1 MDLKRTL
8 RRKPLKFSKTLKT
21 LHICFRG
28 KTICLPVASIRK
40 GEKRFIYQIDHIEIG
55 QMNCFLLFE
64 MLKFV
69 KFLFISIE
77 SVIFCVIKLQEVGK
91 TFFCEQVF
99 LLTNLSFEN
108 AGAELRV
115 GCHHQNIDS

>member
-1 MDLKRTL
+1 
-8 RRKPLKFSKTLKT
+8 
-21 LHICFRG
+21 
-28 KTICLPVASIRK
+28 
-40 GEKRFIYQIDHIEIG
+40 
-55 QMNCFLLFE
+55 MNCFLLFE

-77 SVIFCVIKLQEVGK
+77 GGIVCVIKLQEVGK

-99 LLTNLSFEN
+99 LLTKLSFKN